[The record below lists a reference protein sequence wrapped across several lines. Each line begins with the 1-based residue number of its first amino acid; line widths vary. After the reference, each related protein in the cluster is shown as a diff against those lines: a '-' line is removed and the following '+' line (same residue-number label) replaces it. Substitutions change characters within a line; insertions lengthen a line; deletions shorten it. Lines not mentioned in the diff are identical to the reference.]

1 MSIKKKEGNAVESK
15 KMKQISLSAGDVQ
28 KEIKEIDKMQSSTP
42 LVLSIVTNT
51 CTGITSV
58 VCC

>member
-1 MSIKKKEGNAVESK
+1 MESK